1 MAQTIDTQ
9 VRFMKVQKYLNSS
22 QDEMTKSM
30 QRISSG
36 LRVNKANDDAAGLA
50 ISEHMNTLVRGMN
63 VGIRNANDGISMS
76 QTADGGLKQVDNLLQ
91 RMRELALQSSNGTN
105 SSADRENLNAEFTSL
120 NEEISRIASTTK
132 FNGETVL
139 ANDGSSV
146 NYQLGPHT
154 GEDDTVSI
162 DLVAIESLS
171 ADIST
176 YSASQASIGAIDS
189 MIADVASSRAN
200 FGAVQSRFESAMDNL
215 QVGVENQ
222 SAARGRIVDAD
233 FAVEAAMLARSKI
246 MQQAGA
252 AMSSQANV
260 TPRSVTQLLG

>member
-9 VRFMKVQKYLNSS
+9 VRVMKVQKYLNSS
-22 QDEMTKSM
+22 QDEMTQSM
-30 QRISSG
+30 KRLGSG
-36 LRVNKANDDAAGLA
+36 LRVNNAKDDSAGLA
-50 ISEHMNTLVRGMN
+50 ISERMNTQVRGMN

-76 QTADGGLKQVDNLLQ
+76 QTADGGLKQVNNLLQ

-105 SSADRENLNAEFTSL
+105 SSTDRENLNAEFASL
-120 NEEISRIASTTK
+120 NDEISRIASTTK

-154 GEDDTVSI
+154 GGDDTLSV
-162 DLVAIESLS
+162 DLIAIESLS
-171 ADIST
+171 ANISS

-189 MIADVASSRAN
+189 MIAEVASSRAN
-200 FGAVQSRFESAMDNL
+200 FGAVQSRFESAIDNL
-215 QVGVENQ
+215 QIGVENQ

-233 FAVEAAMLARSKI
+233 FAVETAMLTRSKI

-260 TPRSVTQLLG
+260 TPQSVMQLLG